1 MRKSILTGAYGLA
14 AAVAA
19 CSPLRQPLG
28 SLTPPSSTA
37 GAAGSS
43 AAGTSG
49 GSAGGGVLTGNQIPQ
64 LPPEWNGCD
73 PTVFRCFQ
81 DHVSLPS
88 SPVSGLFGG
97 TPDPDPTSKPVIVYP
112 LDGAIH
118 PINLADITFQWRR
131 APGAAQTVF
140 RIRLQRVNGDIF
152 EFFVPCNP
160 PVAAGPP
167 VDTECVYRMPPGA
180 WLDAAMT
187 ARGETLTVDLA
198 GVDQNHPATFAAS
211 DPLSLAFSPEDV
223 RGGLYYWSSAITGTE
238 RLLFGARAATPYIP
252 HTTPACGGCH
262 AVSRDGS
269 TIAFEQ
275 GDTGKGVLWVAP
287 TAAVDTPLF
296 PPGSMHD
303 SGTQALS
310 HDGTRVLVSYS
321 GRLYLFDARTH
332 AMLFEVN
339 ETQLGL
345 TQHAFHPE
353 WSPDDQS
360 IAVTVSANGDS
371 DWAVRTGAIGVLP
384 YNGGKFGNVE
394 ILVPTGTTPGS
405 DFNFYPTWSPDGH
418 LIAFSTGKVGMP
430 MQTPP
435 ETSYNQSTARLRLV
449 NVDTKVVVELTAAT
463 NAANRTSSWPKFAPF
478 AQPGGLM
485 FLTFNAKL
493 DYGFLLPDNAGGNP
507 QLWVAAIDGSM
518 PLQAGVDPSHAPV
531 WLPFQAPRQQNYATS
546 WAETMGCGSAKAA
559 GCGDSQVCNAGACAM
574 VAR

>member
-1 MRKSILTGAYGLA
+1 MRSSILTVVCGL

-28 SLTPPSSTA
+28 SLTPVSSTTGAVGGSTGGSTA
-37 GAAGSS
+37 GSS
-43 AAGTSG
+43 GGGAGT
-49 GSAGGGVLTGNQIPQ
+49 GVLTGNQTPQ

-73 PTVFRCFQ
+73 PTVFRCFR
-81 DHVSLPS
+81 DPGLSPS
-88 SPVSGLFGG
+88 SPASALFGG
-97 TPDPDPTSKPVIVYP
+97 TPDPTAKPTIVYP
-112 LDGAIH
+112 LDGATH

-140 RIRLQRVNGDIF
+140 RIRLKRLNGDIF

-160 PVAAGPP
+160 AVAAGPP
-167 VDTECVYRMPPGA
+167 IDTECVYAMPPGA
-180 WLDAAMT
+180 WLDAAAT
-187 ARGETLTVDLA
+187 ARGETLSVELA
-198 GVDQNHPATFAAS
+198 GVDPTHPTTFGAS

-223 RGGLYYWSSAITGTE
+223 RGGLYYWSSDVKGTE
-238 RLLFGARAATPYIP
+238 RLLFGARAPSSYIP
-252 HTTPACGGCH
+252 HTPDKCGGCH

-275 GDTGKGVLWVAP
+275 GDTGKGVLWIAP

-296 PPGSMHD
+296 DPGTMHD

-321 GRLYLFDARTH
+321 GRLFLRDAKTN
-332 AMLFEVN
+332 AKLFEVD

-353 WSPDDQS
+353 WSPDDQK

-384 YNGGKFGNVE
+384 YNDGKFGAVD
-394 ILVPTGTTPGS
+394 ILVPTGTAAGS

-430 MQTPP
+430 MQIPP
-435 ETSYNQSTARLRLV
+435 ETSYNQQTARLRLV
-449 NVDTKVVVELTAAT
+449 NVDTKVVVELAAAT
-463 NAANRTSSWPKFAPF
+463 SAMSRMTSWPKFAPF

-493 DYGFLLPDNAGGNP
+493 DYGFLLPDNAGNNP
-507 QLWVAAIDGSM
+507 QLWIAAIDGNQ
-518 PLQAGVDPSHAPV
+518 PLQAGVDPSRAPV
-531 WLPFQAPRQQNYATS
+531 WLPFQGTKQQNYATS
-546 WAETMGCGSAKAA
+546 WAETVGCGTAA
-559 GCGDSQVCNAGACAM
+559 DCGASQICNAGACAM
-574 VAR
+574 VAP